1 MGIVLADSNDLVRAG
16 LRSIISTQTDLPI
29 VGEVTNNDDLIEQVM
44 AFDTS
49 IVLIDFT
56 AEGFNI
62 DIISKVQRMKP
73 AVRFIAITPEQNAQ
87 ILVDALR
94 LGVNSYEK
102 RLRFD

>member
-1 MGIVLADSNDLVRAG
+1 MFSKNKIKFSIVYVFLFRINLNKMVIVLADSNDLVRAG

-62 DIISKVQRMKP
+62 DII
-73 AVRFIAITPEQNAQ
+73 
-87 ILVDALR
+87 
-94 LGVNSYEK
+94 
-102 RLRFD
+102 

>member
-1 MGIVLADSNDLVRAG
+1 MFSKNKIKFSIVYVFLFRINLNKMGIVLADSNDLVRAG

-56 AEGFNI
+56 A
-62 DIISKVQRMKP
+62 VQ
-73 AVRFIAITPEQNAQ
+73 
-87 ILVDALR
+87 
-94 LGVNSYEK
+94 S
-102 RLRFD
+102 